1 LNNKKFSLKNAK
13 ISDKI
18 YFTQEDLYK
27 DADDIFY
34 EFFNYQAGDSFIS
47 TWSQDEET
55 GEISVPS
62 GAFYKIDFE
71 SVVDDRPLFEKSN
84 WAFKGTLKSEQ
95 QQVADKI
102 FRDGRLY
109 NGLIKAPCGWGKTFL
124 GCYLIANNGK
134 PTVIVVHTKLLAYQ
148 WHEALEALIPD
159 QKIGFIGDGRLEVQ
173 NITVAIYK
181 TLINNLDTLKNKFE
195 VVFVDEAHLCPA
207 EMFSRVVNGL
217 SARTKI
223 ALSATPT
230 RKDGL
235 HVFLSDFFGPNRVTA
250 IDKAR
255 LTPAVE
261 IIRTDIT
268 FRIRNP
274 AKDWALALNQLSQND
289 QYINLICDVA
299 RRKIAQG
306 RCLLIISERIDM
318 LKRINAKLERSEM
331 LVGATKN
338 TDRERILKEAGKSV
352 DVILSTK
359 IFDEGISCHRLDTIL
374 FTCPQNNYAKLEQ
387 RIGRILREHEEKKFP
402 LIVDFWL
409 KSPIVKNMQDKR
421 LQWYK
426 QQQFHINPF

>member
-1 LNNKKFSLKNAK
+1 MNNKKFSLKNAK

-338 TDRERILKEAGKSV
+338 TERERILKEAGKSV

>member
-1 LNNKKFSLKNAK
+1 MNNKKFSLKNAK

-181 TLINNLDTLKNKFE
+181 TLINNLDTLKNNFE

-409 KSPIVKNMQDKR
+409 KSPIVKNIQDKR

-426 QQQFHINPF
+426 QQQFHINSF

>member
-1 LNNKKFSLKNAK
+1 MNNKKFSLKNAK

-18 YFTQEDLYK
+18 YFTADDLYV

-34 EFFNYQAGDSFIS
+34 DFYNYKIGDEFTS

-62 GAFYKIDFE
+62 GSFFKMEFENID
-71 SVVDDRPLFEKSN
+71 DQRPLFEKRDWSFN
-84 WAFKGTLKSEQ
+84 GTLKKEQ

-102 FRDGRLY
+102 YKNDRLY

-124 GCYLIANNGK
+124 GCYLIANNAK
-134 PTVIVVHTKLLAYQ
+134 PTVIIVHTKLLAYQ
-148 WHEALEALIPD
+148 WYDALKDLIPN
-159 QKIGFIGDGRLEVQ
+159 QEIGFVGDGRFEPKE
-173 NITVAIYK
+173 ITIAIYK
-181 TLINNLDTLKNKFE
+181 TLINNLDNLQRKFE
-195 VVFVDEAHLCPA
+195 VVLVDEAHLCPA
-207 EMFSRVVNGL
+207 EMFSQVVNGL

-230 RKDGL
+230 RKDGM
-235 HVFLSDFFGPNRVTA
+235 HVVLSDYFGPNRITA

-261 IIRTDIT
+261 VVRTDIN

-274 AKDWALALNQLSQND
+274 ARDWALALNQLAQNE
-289 QYINLICDVA
+289 QYIDLICDTA
-299 RRKIAQG
+299 RRKIALG
-306 RCLLIISERIDM
+306 RCVLIISERIDM
-318 LKRINAKLERSEM
+318 LNRINAKLEKSEM
-331 LVGATKN
+331 LVGSTKN

-352 DVILSTK
+352 DAILSTK

-387 RIGRILREHEEKKFP
+387 RIGRIVREHEDKRFP

-409 KSPIVKNMQDKR
+409 RGPITKNMQEKR

>member
-181 TLINNLDTLKNKFE
+181 TLINNLDTLKNNFE

-409 KSPIVKNMQDKR
+409 KSPIVKNIQDKR

-426 QQQFHINPF
+426 QQQFHINSF

>member
-84 WAFKGTLKSEQ
+84 WAFRGTLKSEQ

-181 TLINNLDTLKNKFE
+181 TLINNLDTLKNNFE

-338 TDRERILKEAGKSV
+338 TERERILKEAGKSV

-409 KSPIVKNMQDKR
+409 KSPIVKNIQDKR

-426 QQQFHINPF
+426 QQQFHINSF